1 MKARLLTT
9 IAVLLISGACASAQE
24 SQESIE
30 SVPSDM
36 IAKPADLPVNA
47 PSGAVVKSLGGFYLW
62 GQGGA
67 WNAMQQKPADPNAPD
82 RQQNSQAA
90 TPDMPLPTASSA
102 TTRGAV
108 GYVMPSG
115 TFSPQL
121 GSNVRA
127 EFGLSQTTASL
138 PLSGGAGSTVYN
150 GITLGGCATCG
161 GIAGYDSTEMNAKA
175 ASDYKFDA
183 LTLTPSVTIFNSQ
196 SQQSFSGS
204 SDAALGWRD
213 TGAKVGL
220 DGKVD
225 VNREVSLG
233 LGGSYGR
240 AARSVTFSAADSHD
254 GETSP
259 YLASGEAKI
268 TYKPAEELTLNG
280 YAGVSNYD
288 NRLPGI
294 SSGGKLDYSS
304 ASNTYYGAGATWRF
318 GTK

>member
-1 MKARLLTT
+1 MKAKLLAT
-9 IAVLLISGACASAQE
+9 IAVLLVSAAGARA
-24 SQESIE
+24 QESIE
-30 SVPSDM
+30 SVPTDM
-36 IAKPADLPVNA
+36 IAKPSDLPVNA
-47 PSGAVVKSLGGFYLW
+47 PSGAVVKSLGGFYMW
-62 GQGGA
+62 GKGGA
-67 WNAMQQKPADPNAPD
+67 WEAMQKPADPNALD
-82 RQQNSQAA
+82 DQQNSQAT
-90 TPDMPLPTASSA
+90 TPGMPLPTASSA

-108 GYVMPSG
+108 GYVMPAG
-115 TFSPQL
+115 TFSPKL
-121 GSNVRA
+121 GSNVRT

-150 GITLGGCATCG
+150 GISLGGCATCG
-161 GIAGYDSTEMNAKA
+161 GIAGYDATEMSAKA
-175 ASDYKFDA
+175 ASDYKFDT
-183 LTLTPSVTIFNSQ
+183 LTLTPSITVFNSQ
-196 SQQSFSGS
+196 SQQSFSGG

-225 VNREVSLG
+225 VSEEVSLG

-240 AARSVTFSAADSHD
+240 AARSVSFSAPNGGGS
-254 GETSP
+254 ETSP
-259 YLASGEAKI
+259 YLANGEAKI
-268 TYKPAEELTLNG
+268 VYKPAEDFSLNG

-294 SSGGKLDYSS
+294 SAGGKLDYSS

>member
-1 MKARLLTT
+1 MKAKLFATV
-9 IAVLLISGACASAQE
+9 AVFLISTAGASAQE
-24 SQESIE
+24 SME

-36 IAKPADLPVNA
+36 MAKPSDLPVNA
-47 PSGAVVKSLGGFYLW
+47 PSGAVVKSLGGFYMW

-82 RQQNSQAA
+82 DQQNSRAVA
-90 TPDMPLPTASSA
+90 PDMPLPTASSA

-115 TFSPQL
+115 TFSPKF

-138 PLSGGAGSTVYN
+138 PLSSGGGSMVYN
-150 GITLGGCATCG
+150 GIPLAGCVTCG
-161 GIAGYDSTEMNAKA
+161 GVAGYDETEMSAKA
-175 ASDYKFDA
+175 ASDYKFD
-183 LTLTPSVTIFNSQ
+183 TLTITPSITVFNSQ
-196 SQQSFSGS
+196 SQQSF

-225 VNREVSLG
+225 VSEEVSLG

-240 AARSVTFSAADSHD
+240 AARSVSFSAPNGGG

-259 YLASGEAKI
+259 YLANGEAKI
-268 TYKPAEELTLNG
+268 VYKPAEEFSFKG

-294 SSGGKLDYSS
+294 SAGGKLDYSS